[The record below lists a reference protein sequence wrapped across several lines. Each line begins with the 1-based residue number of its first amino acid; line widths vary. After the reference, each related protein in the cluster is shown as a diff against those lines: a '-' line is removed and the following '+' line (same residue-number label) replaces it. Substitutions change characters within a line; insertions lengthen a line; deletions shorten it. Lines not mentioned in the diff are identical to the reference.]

1 VGQIRLKIAEAYG
14 FQVNEFIMG
23 IKGNV
28 VDPDEE
34 DEKLLR
40 EYGLINN
47 ILI

>member
-1 VGQIRLKIAEAYG
+1 
-14 FQVNEFIMG
+14 MG
-23 IKGNV
+23 IKNSV